1 MWLHEDPKLGGLA
14 YLATSK
20 QGYMGNILLI
30 VDINNPAQAK
40 EIARWWYPGTH
51 TAGGEKPGEN
61 WIGTGGL
68 FQGLPRLWTYLHD
81 ITVYKDR
88 AYLAYRDQGVII
100 LDVSDATRPKM
111 ISQVKWSPPE
121 QGNTHSIG
129 VVVPKHGGRP
139 DLLVVADE
147 IFQCPYGYMHII
159 DVRYERNPVQI
170 ATFRLPV
177 NRHCPPG
184 TPQSDPRGIHDMDR
198 MIRGDIVFS
207 SWEASGFWAVD
218 ISDPYRPRAAGYFIP
233 PPFVRA
239 NSNDSNADDVFV
251 HSNGLIYATSSEPG
265 GGLWILRYTRGVK
278 GTVTW
283 TPDKKGVTVK
293 YD

>member
-1 MWLHEDPKLGGLA
+1 MVRGCG
-14 YLATSK
+14 
-20 QGYMGNILLI
+20 
-30 VDINNPAQAK
+30 
-40 EIARWWYPGTH
+40 
-51 TAGGEKPGEN
+51 AGGRVAVGHLEARPEGLPHGVAHEAARL
-61 WIGTGGL
+61 GL

-218 ISDPYRPRAAGYFIP
+218 ISLG
-233 PPFVRA
+233 
-239 NSNDSNADDVFV
+239 SC
-251 HSNGLIYATSSEPG
+251 HS
-265 GGLWILRYTRGVK
+265 R
-278 GTVTW
+278 
-283 TPDKKGVTVK
+283 
-293 YD
+293 